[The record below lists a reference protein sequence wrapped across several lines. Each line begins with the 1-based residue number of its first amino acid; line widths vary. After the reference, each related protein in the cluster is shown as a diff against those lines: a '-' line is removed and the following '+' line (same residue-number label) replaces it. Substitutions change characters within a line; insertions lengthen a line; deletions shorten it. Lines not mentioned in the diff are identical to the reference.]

1 MKPQVLVDYIIKPS
15 LAHLATIKLKADS
28 PASRQFMLAVAAI
41 ESRCGEYFK
50 QMGNGP
56 ALGIWQVEPATSDD
70 IYEHYLSGEIDLRD
84 CIDSMMVQVWH
95 PGVQQHIVSPMY
107 NCAIARMCVYRQ
119 ADPMPDFGDKDG
131 MWSLYKKYF
140 NSSLGASTYE
150 KWCDCWD
157 EFVEGVSCI

>member
-15 LAHLATIKLKADS
+15 LAQLALIKPKADS

-50 QMGNGP
+50 QLGNGP

-70 IYEHYLSGEIDLRD
+70 VYYNYLANRQDLLKCIESMKVEIW
-84 CIDSMMVQVWH
+84 QT
-95 PGVQQHIVSPMY
+95 GVQQHIVSPMY

-119 ADPMPDFGDKDG
+119 ADPMPDFGDRDA

-140 NSSLGASTYE
+140 NSSKGASTYE
-150 KWCDCWD
+150 KWCECWD
-157 EFVEGVSCI
+157 KYVEGVNCL